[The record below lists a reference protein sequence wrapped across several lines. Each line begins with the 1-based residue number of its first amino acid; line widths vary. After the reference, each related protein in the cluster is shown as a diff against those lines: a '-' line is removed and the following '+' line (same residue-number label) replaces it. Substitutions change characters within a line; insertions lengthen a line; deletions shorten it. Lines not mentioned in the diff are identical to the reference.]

1 MKLFYANDKLL
12 NILSFF
18 IALIPLSLLSGSLI
32 INILTIFISITLIA
46 EILVKKNLKFFHD
59 WSFYLLIFLWISFF
73 VNLIFS
79 QDPSLSI
86 SRTVGFARFIFLIQ
100 AVRYLFLYKDQS
112 YKNNVLKFWLIIF
125 LFVSLDLLFE
135 YFNGHNILGFE
146 SNLKGRLASF
156 LGEELKIGGYY
167 FGFALV
173 ALATIFNMI
182 DKNYKVVFISAI
194 IVLVISF
201 LIGERSNFIKILI
214 SILIIFPFYF
224 KEHKYKLLALM
235 VVFLLLFSSV
245 IYKNDNLRY
254 RYLTQWN
261 NQNVYEN
268 IYFTHYKTA
277 LLVFE
282 KYPIFGSGI
291 KNFRV
296 EVRKIIE
303 EKYKDNKIYN
313 NWQIITTHPH
323 QINFE
328 ILSETGVFGYLCY
341 LIFFLTSFYKAFRQ
355 FPKENNLLL
364 LATTTFCIIYINP
377 ILPSGSFFTTYD
389 ATIFWTN
396 FGIMIS
402 FLSKNK
408 KIY

>member
-1 MKLFYANDKLL
+1 
-12 NILSFF
+12 
-18 IALIPLSLLSGSLI
+18 
-32 INILTIFISITLIA
+32 
-46 EILVKKNLKFFHD
+46 
-59 WSFYLLIFLWISFF
+59 
-73 VNLIFS
+73 
-79 QDPSLSI
+79 
-86 SRTVGFARFIFLIQ
+86 
-100 AVRYLFLYKDQS
+100 
-112 YKNNVLKFWLIIF
+112 
-125 LFVSLDLLFE
+125 
-135 YFNGHNILGFE
+135 
-146 SNLKGRLASF
+146 
-156 LGEELKIGGYY
+156 
-167 FGFALV
+167 
-173 ALATIFNMI
+173 
-182 DKNYKVVFISAI
+182 
-194 IVLVISF
+194 
-201 LIGERSNFIKILI
+201 
-214 SILIIFPFYF
+214 
-224 KEHKYKLLALM
+224 M

-341 LIFFLTSFYKAFRQ
+341 LIFFLKSFYKAFRQ